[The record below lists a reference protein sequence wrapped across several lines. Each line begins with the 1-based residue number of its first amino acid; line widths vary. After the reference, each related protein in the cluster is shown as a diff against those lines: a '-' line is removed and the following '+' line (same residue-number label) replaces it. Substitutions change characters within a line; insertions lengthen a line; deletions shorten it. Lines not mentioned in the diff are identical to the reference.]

1 MFYIRDLHNYL
12 VWQVVQNHVDFLSQ
26 EFQEAAKVMEKALM
40 GVVGT
45 DEVWRECVMQ
55 TSNALGKPVGAMFVR
70 EAFGKELKE
79 MVSISMYAYELP
91 FVSGLFYKFI

>member
-1 MFYIRDLHNYL
+1 
-12 VWQVVQNHVDFLSQ
+12 
-26 EFQEAAKVMEKALM
+26 M

-79 MVSISMYAYELP
+79 MVSISMYAYEVP
-91 FVSGLFYKFI
+91 FVS